1 MYQMSYAE
9 TLEDSSEDR
18 RGQERE
24 LFSLVVAQL
33 QAAKDAGS
41 SSNEAAQ
48 ALTSVHRLWS
58 ILIDDLGNPENALP
72 AELRADLISIGIWCV
87 KQADLIRSGNSDDFH
102 SLIEINE
109 LVRDGLS

>member
-9 TLEDSSEDR
+9 TLEDSAEDR

-24 LFSLVVAQL
+24 LFSLVIAQL
-33 QAAKDAGS
+33 QAAKEAGTS
-41 SSNEAAQ
+41 SGEAAQ
-48 ALTSVHRLWS
+48 ALVSVHRLWS
-58 ILIDDLGNPENALP
+58 ILIDDLGNTENALP
-72 AELRADLISIGIWCV
+72 AALRADLISIGIWCV
-87 KQADLIRSGNSDDFH
+87 KQADAIRLGNSDDFQ

>member
-24 LFSLVVAQL
+24 LFALVIAQL
-33 QAAKDAGS
+33 YAGKEHGS
-41 SSNEAAQ
+41 SSSESAQ

-87 KQADLIRSGNSDDFH
+87 KQADLIRTGNSDDFQG
-102 SLIEINE
+102 LIEINE

>member
-9 TLEDSSEDR
+9 TLEDSAEDR

-24 LFSLVVAQL
+24 LFALVIAQL
-33 QAAKDAGS
+33 HAGKEHGS
-41 SSNEAAQ
+41 RSNEAAQ

-58 ILIDDLGNPENALP
+58 ILIDDLGHPENGLP

-87 KQADLIRSGNSDDFH
+87 KQADLIRTGSSDDFQG
-102 SLIEINE
+102 LIEINE

>member
-33 QAAKDAGS
+33 QAADEHGS
-41 SSNEAAQ
+41 ASSEAAQ

-58 ILIDDLGNPENALP
+58 ILISDLGSPENGLP
-72 AELRADLISIGIWCV
+72 GELRADLISIGIWCV
-87 KQADLIRSGNSDDFH
+87 KQADLIREGKSDDFK

>member
-24 LFSLVVAQL
+24 LFALVIAQL
-33 QAAKDAGS
+33 HAGKEHGS
-41 SSNEAAQ
+41 SSSEGAQ

-58 ILIDDLGNPENALP
+58 ILIDDLGNSENALP

-87 KQADLIRSGNSDDFH
+87 KQADLIRTGNSDDFQG
-102 SLIEINE
+102 LIEINE

>member
-9 TLEDSSEDR
+9 TLEDSSYDR

-24 LFSLVVAQL
+24 LFSLVIAQL
-33 QAAKDAGS
+33 QAAQEHGS
-41 SSNEAAQ
+41 ASGEAAQ

-58 ILIDDLGNPENALP
+58 ILIDDLGSPENALP
-72 AELRADLISIGIWCV
+72 TELRADLISIGIWCV
-87 KQADLIRSGNSDDFH
+87 KQADLIRTGDSDDFQG
-102 SLIEINE
+102 LIEINQ

>member
-9 TLEDSSEDR
+9 ALEDSSYDR

>member
-9 TLEDSSEDR
+9 TLEDSSDDR

-24 LFSLVVAQL
+24 LFSLVIAQL
-33 QAAKDAGS
+33 QAASEHGVLS
-41 SSNEAAQ
+41 SEASQ

-58 ILIDDLGNPENALP
+58 ILIDDLGRPENGLP
-72 AELRADLISIGIWCV
+72 AELRADLISIGIWCI
-87 KQADLIRSGNSDDFH
+87 KQADLIREGKSDDFQ
-102 SLIEINE
+102 SLIEING